1 VETVAISAIQEIK
14 IANMSCVKHLIKGE
28 HALQGR
34 QYKTIVACN
43 LVGAQAKEHLK
54 NYYNFKWLAEIWL
67 PLVRSHVCVWCYCN
81 GIKIKCLL
89 YLVRFM
95 MLLLLSV
102 YVIRVK
108 PRTGRL

>member
-1 VETVAISAIQEIK
+1 MAA
-14 IANMSCVKHLIKGE
+14 VKQLLRVIWP
-28 HALQGR
+28 
-34 QYKTIVACN
+34 
-43 LVGAQAKEHLK
+43 AQRHLK
-54 NYYNFKWLAEIWL
+54 NYYNFKWRAEIWL

-108 PRTGRL
+108 LRTGRGCKNYAKKRSLTRAPRCLTACAMKRAAAL